1 MKSRSC
7 GLRVPLRLYE
17 LIMSHDTNLD
27 FNTKVVR
34 ALKIVY
40 DPDGVLDSMVE
51 SDYEVDDVDS
61 KVDDLVSTH
70 DDDIDFSVH
79 DDEDTLQYCIDVSIV

>member
-7 GLRVPLRLYE
+7 GLRLPLKLYE
-17 LIMSHDTNLD
+17 LIMSHETNLD

-40 DPDGVLDSMVE
+40 DPSDSLEATSEPDPDYVVDGDIE
-51 SDYEVDDVDS
+51 SRVDELTSTQDV
-61 KVDDLVSTH
+61 
-70 DDDIDFSVH
+70 DDIDFSIP
-79 DDEDTLQYCIDVSIV
+79 DDEDVDGGV